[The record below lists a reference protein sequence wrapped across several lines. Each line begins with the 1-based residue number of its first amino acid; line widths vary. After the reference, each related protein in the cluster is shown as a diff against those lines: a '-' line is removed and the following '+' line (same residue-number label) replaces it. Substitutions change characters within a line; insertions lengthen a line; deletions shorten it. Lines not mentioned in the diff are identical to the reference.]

1 MRKRIKQTLTVAAG
15 TALVAAGCATAT
27 NTARLGRPA
36 TIACPAV
43 YGHQGAQYERPP
55 NTAASFA
62 CAAALGVGS
71 EMDVQAEKG
80 GWPVIMH
87 NATIEWSTGATG
99 YVAQLD
105 WSYLST
111 LRATAQAPWNTS
123 AWKDERVPSLDEALA
138 AAGANGQ
145 PVLLDMHFLPTK
157 EQFDHIWDCLAKHSL
172 TGRVTILGNPKI
184 LGLVRMWYPV
194 LATEIIEY
202 PPAGYVRSAESAK
215 AYGATYGLAGR
226 YLSGP
231 LVAYYHASGLKVAT
245 WTSDSPAEDNPTVWA
260 RLAAWGVDSIT
271 TGHPAEL
278 LAWEAKNCAR

>member
-1 MRKRIKQTLTVAAG
+1 MTT
-15 TALVAAGCATAT
+15 
-27 NTARLGRPA
+27 
-36 TIACPAV
+36 CPAV
-43 YGHQGAQYERPP
+43 YGHQGAEHERPG
-55 NTAASFA
+55 NTVASFA
-62 CAAALGVGS
+62 RAAALGVGS

-87 NATIEWSTGATG
+87 NLTIDWSTGATG
-99 YVAQLD
+99 RVAELE

-123 AWKDERVPSLDEALA
+123 AWKDERVPSLDQALA

-157 EQFDHIWDCLAKHSL
+157 PQFDRIWDCLAKYGM
-172 TGRVTILGNPKI
+172 TNRVTVLGNPKV
-184 LGLVRMWYPV
+184 LGLVRAWYPA

-202 PPAGYVRSAESAK
+202 PPSGFIRSAESAR
-215 AYGATYGLAGR
+215 AYGATYGLASR

-231 LVAYYHASGLKVAT
+231 LVAYYHAAGLKVAA
-245 WTSDSPAEDNPTVWA
+245 WTSDSPAEDNATVWA
-260 RLAAWGVDSIT
+260 KLVRWGVDSIT

-278 LAWEAKNCAR
+278 LAWEARNCN